1 MTVKGKFT
9 MISAT
14 SRSAGT
20 GATHTQ
26 TDAPASQARA
36 VEQAPTTPEAGAH
49 MQWLGSTTVR
59 SALAE
64 PSIKAQWSP
73 HKDWSV
79 TVRDKKLNHFTAFDW
94 DPEHP
99 YIWRFTSLPST
110 ELVSITANTGFATI
124 IQLIG
129 EHSGGNMKTDPRV
142 RTSSF
147 CRNIGALLGVAASAG
162 GDKKVLNIINRTPY
176 LCRIDLTTL
185 PARGITAAPALYRA
199 ISLFET
205 EYVLVPTPAKT
216 YYLADTG
223 HVPGGAGCLDAV
235 LFNNPFYGCIDPGG
249 TFRPFLVGD
258 DLSISLE
265 SDLFIKPA
273 GDFARAAQEL
283 PPITPEARV
292 QNVLDLDPG
301 DVVRIV
307 CYAQAV
313 SEVAG
318 KLAALVL
325 NKDPMLLGKTMEHA
339 AKYAADVDARY
350 NELLSTLY

>member
-1 MTVKGKFT
+1 M
-9 MISAT
+9 
-14 SRSAGT
+14 
-20 GATHTQ
+20 
-26 TDAPASQARA
+26 
-36 VEQAPTTPEAGAH
+36 TPEAGAH
-49 MQWLGSTTVR
+49 MQWLGSAAVR

-64 PSIKAQWSP
+64 PGIKAQWSP

-79 TVRDKKLNHFTAFDW
+79 TVRDKKLNHFTALDW
-94 DPEHP
+94 DPDHP

-110 ELVSITANTGFATI
+110 ELVSITAGTGFGTI

-185 PARGITAAPALYRA
+185 PAKGITAAPALYRA

-205 EYVLVPTPAKT
+205 EYVLVPTPAQT

-223 HVPGGAGCLDAV
+223 NVPGGAGCLNAA
-235 LFNNPFYGCIDPGG
+235 LFHNPFYGCIDPGG

-258 DLSISLE
+258 DLSISLD

-283 PPITPEARV
+283 PPVTPEAGV
-292 QNVLDLDPG
+292 QNVSDLDPG

-307 CYAQAV
+307 CYAQAISEAA
-313 SEVAG
+313 SEV
-318 KLAALVL
+318 AALVL
-325 NKDPMLLGKTMEHA
+325 NKDPMLLSKTMEHV
-339 AKYAADVDARY
+339 AKYAAAVDIRY
-350 NELLSTLY
+350 NQLLSTLY